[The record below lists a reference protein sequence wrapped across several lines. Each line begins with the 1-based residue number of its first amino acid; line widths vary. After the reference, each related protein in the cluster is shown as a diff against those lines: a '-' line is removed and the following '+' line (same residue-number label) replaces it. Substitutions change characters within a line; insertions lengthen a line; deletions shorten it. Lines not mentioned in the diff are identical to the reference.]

1 VYLTCLIVG
10 VSVCTVGEDCDD
22 TMDDVHSARLR
33 ERPKKDSSSLMSG
46 KGLVSSS
53 VVSISRIKRKRQG
66 LQEIQVQVR
75 GSIADELEDTTHDSE
90 MGGSE
95 DDDDLPPPPIPR
107 RPAKSRPQGK
117 GVEDISIRNDLPTV
131 PRKARSVPKRL
142 QESPPPPV
150 QETPS
155 QPPQLVA
162 SPTPARSSTLSSS
175 SAVTLKPR
183 RRTVILIYDSSTL
196 PVLLPNHIS
205 WTYDWKSF

>member
-1 VYLTCLIVG
+1 VHLTCFIVG
-10 VSVCTVGEDCDD
+10 VSLCTVGEDCDD

-107 RPAKSRPQGK
+107 RPAKSRPLGK
-117 GVEDISIRNDLPTV
+117 VRFQLFSIFPTWRSLFSCASLRGPLCSLFYPLHFSHLPNLPDVSNMSLDKLTV
-131 PRKARSVPKRL
+131 SRFSSVLFFRL
-142 QESPPPPV
+142 V
-150 QETPS
+150 
-155 QPPQLVA
+155 
-162 SPTPARSSTLSSS
+162 S
-175 SAVTLKPR
+175 SALLSRVLIDLR
-183 RRTVILIYDSSTL
+183 RFAGR
-196 PVLLPNHIS
+196 
-205 WTYDWKSF
+205 